1 MSSRINLG
9 FIQALV
15 KRDLWKYFTNPT
27 GYVFITLFIFLSAAT
42 AFWQDR
48 FFLDNLANLNQLNR
62 FFPYLLV
69 FFIPA
74 LSMPVWAEEKKQG
87 TDELLLT
94 LPATSLEVVLGKYLA
109 TLGIYTISLL
119 LSLSHVLVL
128 LWLGKPDLGLMF
140 SNYVGY
146 WLIGSSLITVGMLAS
161 LLTSNATIAFILGT
175 ISCSFLVFT
184 KSIFYFS
191 ETFRELLV
199 PLGVFGHFADF
210 SRGVMSLSGV
220 LYFVLLAAMGLYL
233 NVLLL
238 ERQHWPREADGYPM
252 WSHHLV
258 RTAALMAALVSMGA
272 IISRASLR
280 LDVTAEGL
288 HSLSSE
294 THRLIRQLPEDR
306 PVFIQAYISPEIP
319 EQFVQTRENLLGL
332 LNEINAIGGAKVQV
346 LIEETEPFTQASR
359 DAREK
364 FGIIPRQV
372 PNLGSARASFSEVF
386 LGVAF
391 TSGAQ
396 EQVIPFLDRGL
407 PTEYEIIRS
416 IRVVAGAD
424 RKKIGVLNTEV
435 KLFGGLDFQT
445 MQTSPSWSVVEELK
459 KQYEVVQISP
469 FSPIP
474 DDLDGLLVALPSSLS
489 QEGMDQLLSY
499 IEEGHPTLLLIDPLP
514 VVNIALAPTERAGA
528 NMNPLLRQQAAPP
541 PEKGNIQQ
549 LLSKIGV
556 SWNSSSIVWDS
567 YNPHPDLA
575 QLPTEVVF
583 VGRGNENPETFNETH
598 QASSDLQ
605 ELVLLY
611 PGQIQASESAYDFQ
625 PLLKSG
631 YVSGILSYFQMVQ
644 RSFLGVQ
651 LNSNLP
657 HLPDDQ
663 TYVLAAHITAPQVST
678 AAEETS
684 TPDGTD
690 PEAASAEEGSDS
702 EESSQ
707 KDAPPTSPQPLNI
720 IVIADLDFISEQFF
734 LIRAQGPEN
743 LNFDNVTFFLNAI
756 DVLVGEESFLNLRNK
771 RIQHRTLERV
781 EQQTQNFI
789 EERVQK
795 EQDAEA
801 EAQQAL
807 TEAQARLEEKVNEV
821 RQRTDLDAQTKQIMA
836 RNLQEVEN
844 RRFEV
849 LKTNIEAEKEAK
861 ISESKENMEEQI
873 RRIQENIKTFAV
885 LLPPIP
891 VFALGVFIFLR
902 RQRREREGA
911 AAARRLRH

>member
-1 MSSRINLG
+1 MFSRINLR
-9 FIQALV
+9 FVQALV

-62 FFPYLLV
+62 VFPYLLV

-74 LSMPVWAEEKKQG
+74 LTMSVWAEERKQG

-109 TLGIYTISLL
+109 TLAIYTTSLL

-146 WLIGSSLITVGMLAS
+146 WLIGSSLITVSLLAS
-161 LLTSNATIAFILGT
+161 LLTSNVTIAFILGAVF
-175 ISCSFLVFT
+175 CSFFVFT
-184 KSIFYFS
+184 NSIAAFS
-191 ETFRELLV
+191 QTLHELLL
-199 PLGVFGHFADF
+199 PLGVSGYFADF
-210 SRGVMSLSGV
+210 SRGVISGSGV
-220 LYFVLLAAMGLYL
+220 LYFVFLAALALYL

-238 ERQHWPREADGYPM
+238 EKRHWPQEADGYPM
-252 WSHHLV
+252 WLHHLV
-258 RTAALMAALVSMGA
+258 RTAALATALISMGT
-272 IISRASLR
+272 IISRASIR
-280 LDVTAEGL
+280 LDVTAERL

-294 THRLIRQLPEDR
+294 THRLIRELPEDR
-306 PVFIQAYISPEIP
+306 PVFIQAYISPEVP
-319 EQFVQTRENLLGL
+319 EQFVQTRENLLGV
-332 LNEINAIGGAKVQV
+332 LNEIDAIGGAKVQV

-359 DAREK
+359 DTREK
-364 FGIIPRQV
+364 FGILPRQV

-407 PTEYEIIRS
+407 STEYEIIRS

-445 MQTSPSWSVVEELK
+445 MQTTPSWSVVEELK
-459 KQYEVVQISP
+459 KQYEVVQVSP
-469 FSPIP
+469 SSPIP
-474 DDLDGLLVALPSSLS
+474 DDLDGLLVALPSSLP
-489 QEGMDQLLSY
+489 QPGMDQLLSY
-499 IEEGHPTLLLIDPLP
+499 IEAGNHTLLLIDPLP
-514 VVNIALAPTERAGA
+514 VINIALAPAERAGA
-528 NMNPLLRQQAAPP
+528 NMNPFLRSQAAPP
-541 PEKGNIQQ
+541 EEKGNIQQ

-598 QASSDLQ
+598 QASANLQ

-611 PGQIQASESAYDFQ
+611 PGQIQAASENNNDFQ
-625 PLLKSG
+625 PLLESG
-631 YVSGILSYFQMVQ
+631 NMSGILSYFQMVQ
-644 RSFLGVQ
+644 QSFLGVQ
-651 LNSNLP
+651 LNRNLP
-657 HLPDDQ
+657 HVPDDQ
-663 TYVLAAHITAPQVST
+663 TYILAAHIRGPQASL
-678 AAEETS
+678 AADETS
-684 TPDGTD
+684 TQEGTD
-690 PEAASAEEGSDS
+690 PEAASPEEASIS
-702 EESSQ
+702 EEENT
-707 KDAPPTSPQPLNI
+707 APAPSKALNV

-734 LIRAQGPEN
+734 IIRAQGPEN

-756 DVLVGEESFLNLRNK
+756 DILVGEESFISLRNK
-771 RIQHRTLERV
+771 RVQHRTLERV

-795 EQDAEA
+795 EQEAEA

-807 TEAQARLEEKVNEV
+807 TEAQDRLEEKVDEV
-821 RQRTDLDAQTKQIMA
+821 RQRTDLDIQTKQIMA

-849 LKTNIEAEKEAK
+849 LKTNIEAAKEAK
-861 ISESKENMEEQI
+861 ISESKETMEEQI
-873 RRIQENIKTFAV
+873 RRIQNNIKTFAV

-891 VFALGVFIFLR
+891 VFAVGILIFVR

-911 AAARRLRH
+911 AAARRLRA